1 MKEQEKQQ
9 PSEPAEQAVPAA
21 RKIKNR
27 DILRLSNVMYAMQDV
42 VSLEQRRAWQ
52 HDRMFSLTQN
62 LSGMPGGKGK
72 ASGFDSLYA
81 AVAKLDE
88 EQRLQISAY
97 MEELREAEKII
108 NGIHSRTMRTFVLMM
123 YVDCLPPET
132 VREELNM
139 TDWGFRKARESVE
152 NAPDMQ
158 QVAWQ
163 EKYILEENFRK
174 NEIPS

>member
-9 PSEPAEQAVPAA
+9 PSETAEQATPAA

-42 VSLEQRRAWQ
+42 VSLEQRRTWQ
-52 HDRMFSLTQN
+52 HDRMFSLAQN
-62 LSGMPGGKGK
+62 LSGMPGGKGGS
-72 ASGFDSLYA
+72 SGFDSLYA
-81 AVAKLDE
+81 ALSKLDA
-88 EQRLQISAY
+88 EQQQRIATY
-97 MEELREAEKII
+97 MAELREAEKII
-108 NGIHSRTMRTFVLMM
+108 NDIPSRTMRTFVLMM
-123 YVDCLPPET
+123 YVDCLPPEK

>member
-1 MKEQEKQQ
+1 MMEQTPQT
-9 PSEPAEQAVPAA
+9 EPVEQTGATG

-27 DILRLSNVMYAMQDV
+27 DILRLSNVLYAMQDV

-88 EQRLQISAY
+88 EQRLQIAAY
-97 MEELREAEKII
+97 MQELYKAEQII
-108 NGIHSRTMRTFVLMM
+108 NGIQSRTMRTFVLMM

-139 TDWGFRKARESVE
+139 TEWGFRKARESVE
-152 NAPDMQ
+152 NASDMQ